1 MIGNSKR
8 MQIDLSPLERAIARL
23 DEGLA
28 RHLREPLDEQLRDG
42 LIQRFEF
49 TYDLAPKI
57 LRHALQERADSPGDI
72 DLMSFPTLIRTGW
85 EQGLLKGGWPA
96 WHGFR
101 DTRNATSHI
110 YDEAKA
116 IEAVT
121 KIPAFLEEVQ
131 HLVQQLKQRLA
142 Q

>member
-1 MIGNSKR
+1 MALDQS
-8 MQIDLSPLERAIARL
+8 LLEKAVARL
-23 DEGLA
+23 AEGLA
-28 RHLREPLDEQLRDG
+28 RYQRDSADDQIRDG

-57 LRHALQERADSPGDI
+57 LRRHLEAAADSPGSI
-72 DLMSFPTLIRTGW
+72 DLMTFPSLIRTGW
-85 EQGLLKGGWPA
+85 EQGLLQGGWPA

-101 DTRNATSHI
+101 DMCNTTSHL

-116 IEAVT
+116 VEVAA

-131 HLVQQLKQRLA
+131 FLVQQLNARPVS
-142 Q
+142 

>member
-1 MIGNSKR
+1 M
-8 MQIDLSPLERAIARL
+8 PLELKPFEKAIARL
-23 DEGLA
+23 EEGLA
-28 RHLREPLDEQLRDG
+28 RHQREPFDEQLRDG

-49 TYDLAPKI
+49 TYDLAPKV
-57 LRHALQERADSPGDI
+57 LRRALDEIADTPGEVD
-72 DLMSFPTLIRTGW
+72 MMTFPTLIRTGW
-85 EQGLLKGGWPA
+85 EQGMLKGGWPA

-101 DTRNATSHI
+101 DMRNITSHL

-116 IEAVT
+116 IEVAA

-131 HLVQQLKQRLA
+131 SLLHQLKQRTA